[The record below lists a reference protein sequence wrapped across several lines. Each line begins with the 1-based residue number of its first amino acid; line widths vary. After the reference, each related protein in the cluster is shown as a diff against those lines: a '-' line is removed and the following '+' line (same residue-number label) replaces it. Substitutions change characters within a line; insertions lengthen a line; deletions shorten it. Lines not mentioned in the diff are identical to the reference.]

1 MTNATVLIDYG
12 SGNIR
17 SVAKA
22 LEHTAFA
29 LGLEKPIVT
38 SNPDVVARA
47 NRIVLP
53 GQGAFG
59 DCLAGLL
66 AVDGLKDALS
76 EAVRARG
83 VPFLGICV
91 GMQLLADEGHEHGVH
106 LGLGW
111 IPGQVV
117 PFPKDL
123 PSDVKIPHMGW
134 SVLAAATP
142 HPVTDGLDQ
151 RSVYFA
157 HSYHFQASQPADVL
171 LTANHGVSL
180 VSAVAR
186 HNILGVQFHPEKSQT
201 VGLGLMKAF
210 QQWQP

>member
-22 LEHTAFA
+22 LEYTAQA
-29 LGLEKPIVT
+29 LGFEKPIVT
-38 SNPDVVARA
+38 SDPDVVAGA
-47 NRIVLP
+47 SRIVLP

-66 AVDGLKDALS
+66 AVDGLRDALT
-76 EAVRARG
+76 EAVQARG

-106 LGLGW
+106 QGLGW

-117 PFPKDL
+117 PFPNDL
-123 PSDVKIPHMGW
+123 PGDVKIPHMGW
-134 SVLAAATP
+134 SVLAATGP
-142 HPVTDGLDQ
+142 HPVTCGLDQ
-151 RSVYFA
+151 QSVYFA
-157 HSYHFQASQPADVL
+157 HSYHFRAAESADVL
-171 LTANHGVSL
+171 LTADHGLSL

>member
-17 SVAKA
+17 SVTKA
-22 LEHTAFA
+22 LEHTALA

-38 SNPDVVARA
+38 SDPEVVARA
-47 NRIVLP
+47 GRIVLP

-66 AVDGLKDALS
+66 AVDGLKDALT

-106 LGLGW
+106 RGLGW
-111 IPGQVV
+111 IPGPGGAV
-117 PFPKDL
+117 P
-123 PSDVKIPHMGW
+123 
-134 SVLAAATP
+134 
-142 HPVTDGLDQ
+142 Q
-151 RSVYFA
+151 
-157 HSYHFQASQPADVL
+157 
-171 LTANHGVSL
+171 
-180 VSAVAR
+180 
-186 HNILGVQFHPEKSQT
+186 
-201 VGLGLMKAF
+201 
-210 QQWQP
+210 

>member
-1 MTNATVLIDYG
+1 MSNATVLIDYG

-22 LEHTAFA
+22 LEHTALS
-29 LGLEKPIVT
+29 LGLDKPIVT
-38 SNPDVVARA
+38 CDPDVVAKA
-47 NRIVLP
+47 NRVVLP

-59 DCLAGLL
+59 DCLSGLL
-66 AVDGLKDALS
+66 AVDGLKDALA
-76 EAVRARG
+76 EAVQGRG
-83 VPFLGICV
+83 APFLGICV

-106 LGLGW
+106 QGLGW

-123 PSDVKIPHMGW
+123 PSNVKIPHMGW
-134 SVLAAATP
+134 SMLNAVGS
-142 HPVTDGLDQ
+142 HSVTDGMDQ
-151 RSVYFA
+151 QSVYFA
-157 HSYHFQASQPADVL
+157 HSYHFQASQASDVL
-171 LTANHGVSL
+171 LAADHGVSL
-180 VSAVAR
+180 VSAVGR